1 MLISGMSV
9 AARRGWS
16 HLPLLILNLSALTLG
31 VEGSINQLVE
41 VVEAVVQQR
50 ILDVI
55 IQSLLEVLL
64 LVTITSDISRGIAGQ
79 LKKTVTVLRHR
90 HRSLLKSTELLLL
103 HLHDALRDMMVP
115 EALTE
120 LDPGERVAV
129 LSRVG
134 LPLVE
139 SGASQLPCCV
149 QNPLPVVAL
158 RNNQLALHRTK
169 PVVRLEWVRGMR
181 EGRRMTS
188 QKVRTP
194 ITGLRRRWRRWLSVD
209 MLQSLNSIVQ
219 GSHLLHLELE
229 ELLRGQWWRHR

>member
-1 MLISGMSV
+1 MLIAGTSV

-16 HLPLLILNLSALTLG
+16 HLPLLILNLPALTLG

-64 LVTITSDISRGIAGQ
+64 LVAIMSDVSRGVAGK
-79 LKKTVTVLRHR
+79 LKETVTVLRHR
-90 HRSLLKSTELLLL
+90 YRSLKQQTQITRIEIAQHVRPTKEIKDRSKLKRNCRGFHLIYLFKGMELLLL
-103 HLHDALRDMMVP
+103 HLHNALRDVMVP

-129 LSRVG
+129 LSQVG
-134 LPLVE
+134 LPPVK

-149 QNPLPVVAL
+149 QNSLTVVAL
-158 RNNQLALHRTK
+158 SNNQLALHRTK
-169 PVVRLEWVRGMR
+169 PVVRLEWVRGVR
-181 EGRRMTS
+181 EGRRVTS
-188 QKVRTP
+188 
-194 ITGLRRRWRRWLSVD
+194 
-209 MLQSLNSIVQ
+209 
-219 GSHLLHLELE
+219 
-229 ELLRGQWWRHR
+229 